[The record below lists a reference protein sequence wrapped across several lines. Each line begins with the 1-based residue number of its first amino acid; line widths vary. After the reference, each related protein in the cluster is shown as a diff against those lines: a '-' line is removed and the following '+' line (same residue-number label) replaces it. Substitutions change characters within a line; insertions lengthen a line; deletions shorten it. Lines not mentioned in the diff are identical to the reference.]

1 MEISLIDKILDL
13 KEELLNS
20 KEFLDFK
27 GAELGLENNDE
38 VALLSYKKD
47 MAIVEYEDTLK
58 HYSRNSNEA
67 LKSNKLLSEA
77 IFKLNENP
85 LVKEYNSSLDTLNNL
100 LRDIE
105 SRIFEGIDD

>member
-1 MEISLIDKILDL
+1 MEISLIDKVLYL

-20 KEFLDFK
+20 AEYLNFK
-27 GAELGLENNDE
+27 NTEQKLENNDE

-47 MAIVEYEDTLK
+47 MAIVDYEDTLK

-67 LKSNKLLSEA
+67 LKSNKLLSDA

-85 LVKEYNSSLDTLNNL
+85 LVKEYNASLDILNKL
-100 LRDIE
+100 LSNIE